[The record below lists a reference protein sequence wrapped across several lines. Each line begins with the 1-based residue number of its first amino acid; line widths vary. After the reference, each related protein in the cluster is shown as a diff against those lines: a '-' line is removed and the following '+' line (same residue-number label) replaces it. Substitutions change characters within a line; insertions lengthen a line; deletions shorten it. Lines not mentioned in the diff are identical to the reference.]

1 MEVPSSQSKE
11 HRPKRVSPRT
21 KSTKNGKREQQPGN
35 NPRAFIFKS
44 SAKAKKARTVAA
56 EKQQRKLRA
65 PIVDRQV
72 QEPPP
77 FVVLVQGPPKCG
89 KSTVI
94 RSLVKY
100 YTRYTLSEVK
110 GPVTVVSARRGEY
123 SFSRSA
129 AT

>member
-1 MEVPSSQSKE
+1 MEMEVPSSQSKE

-21 KSTKNGKREQQPGN
+21 KSTKNGKREQQLGN

-72 QEPPP
+72 QEPH
-77 FVVLVQGPPKCG
+77 
-89 KSTVI
+89 
-94 RSLVKY
+94 R
-100 YTRYTLSEVK
+100 LSCLFK
-110 GPVTVVSARRGEY
+110 GHQNAGRVR
-123 SFSRSA
+123 
-129 AT
+129 